1 MSVRW
6 MNVDKA
12 ENSLRLDQL
21 ILIKRFEMFANNISI
36 IHKNISRLKND
47 VMRKYGLTGNQGIY
61 LAYLLLYRDGL
72 TVSQFAEIAGVDKAA
87 VSRTY
92 SVLYKKGYI
101 DYPDF
106 VGDKKYNTPAV
117 ITDKAREIM
126 IPVVNMIYDLIDT
139 ISLTGIDEEN
149 RTIMYRTLRTTAGN
163 ISKLWSK

>member
-1 MSVRW
+1 M
-6 MNVDKA
+6 DKP
-12 ENSLRLDQL
+12 EKKLRLDQL

-36 IHKNISRLKND
+36 IHKNISRLKNE
-47 VMRKYGLTGNQGIY
+47 VMKKYGLTGNQGIY

-106 VGDKKYNTPAV
+106 YGDKRYNTPAI
-117 ITDKAREIM
+117 ITGKAREIM
-126 IPVVNMIYDLIDT
+126 VPVVNMIYELIDT
-139 ISLTGIDEEN
+139 IILTGIDEDN
-149 RTIMYRTLRTTAGN
+149 RSIMYRTLKTTAGN
-163 ISKLWSK
+163 ISKLTEK